1 MNTISKKA
9 SLSKPVG
16 AIAAT
21 QLKHPILRRDLAV
34 LVMDSEMDV
43 LDEVAAL
50 LRRRDVVVH
59 LATDADEATQILDMH
74 RDIGVLVA
82 DISLLQG
89 DGLGLAARVLG
100 RNDPAIELVMIA
112 GQRGP
117 DPRSP
122 GLMADLGM
130 LQEPLKLRDIAISV
144 GRALARAAA
153 RRSLPG
159 ALSLSDLE
167 RH

>member
-1 MNTISKKA
+1 MNTISKK
-9 SLSKPVG
+9 SKLSKPV
-16 AIAAT
+16 AAMAAT

-34 LVMDSEMDV
+34 LVMDSEMEV
-43 LDEVAAL
+43 LEEVAAL

-59 LATDADEATQILDMH
+59 LATDADEATQILEAH
-74 RDIGVLVA
+74 RDVGVLVA

-89 DGLGLAARVLG
+89 QGLALAARVLG
-100 RNDPAIELVMIA
+100 NSEPAIELVMIA
-112 GQRGP
+112 GQRGA

-167 RH
+167 QH